1 MWVQAFGHAYWVSGA
16 TAGALL
22 GAAIPARLAG
32 VDFALTAMFTVLA
45 IDALRARRDIPSP
58 VLALVCALIARF
70 TFPDQ
75 MLLIAFALFT
85 AGLLIRYTLTRT
97 ARSAHA

>member
-1 MWVQAFGHAYWVSGA
+1 
-16 TAGALL
+16 
-22 GAAIPARLAG
+22 

-45 IDALRARRDIPSP
+45 IDAFRARRDIPSP